1 MTTPDHQ
8 RPRVLVSTDIG
19 GTDPDDFQSMV
30 HLLLYADVLDLEGL
44 LSSPY
49 GEGRAADIHRVID
62 CYEHDFDQLRRHAH
76 YPQPD
81 ALRALVKQGA
91 IDRAD
96 HHGRTGTTEGSDWI
110 VQRARAEDERVLDVL
125 VWGGLDDVAQ
135 ALHEA
140 PDIAD
145 HLRVHYIGGPN
156 TMWSVNAYRYLEAHH
171 PTLAMIES
179 NSTYRGFF
187 EPDRDDPRPV
197 DNEAFVREHVA
208 GHGALGDFFAAQLP
222 QVKMGDSPTLTW
234 LLHGDRVP
242 DSPSWGGRFVPLW
255 ADRRRHFTRLT
266 TAADQ
271 VEVNAV
277 LELTLPLPEGYG
289 ASDRTHLLVDGR
301 EQGPCPD
308 GVAQAGS
315 ITFALSVYRLGEVP
329 YRVRSTHPGLDGLE
343 GAFTS
348 VLPTPEKAAAASPE
362 HPRWWTDDPDPA
374 QAIGPALGA
383 RWVSRYRSE
392 FLGDFARRLQ
402 RCLPGS

>member
-1 MTTPDHQ
+1 MQQSTTSIHPWSTSTTVTLGIGDLSAGWEAAITGTCPTGPNAGPRIRLRGPSRPPREGRRRTMTTSDRQ

-49 GEGRAADIHRVID
+49 GDGRAADIHRVID
-62 CYEHDFDQLRRHAH
+62 CYEHDFDQLCRHAR

-135 ALHEA
+135 SLHEA

-145 HLRVHYIGGPN
+145 RLRVHYIGGPN

-187 EPDRDDPRPV
+187 EPDPVDPHPL
-197 DNEAFVREHVA
+197 DNEAFVRGHVL
-208 GHGALGDFFAAQLP
+208 GHGEP
-222 QVKMGDSPTLTW
+222 V
-234 LLHGDRVP
+234 V
-242 DSPSWGGRFVPLW
+242 
-255 ADRRRHFTRLT
+255 
-266 TAADQ
+266 
-271 VEVNAV
+271 
-277 LELTLPLPEGYG
+277 
-289 ASDRTHLLVDGR
+289 
-301 EQGPCPD
+301 
-308 GVAQAGS
+308 
-315 ITFALSVYRLGEVP
+315 
-329 YRVRSTHPGLDGLE
+329 
-343 GAFTS
+343 
-348 VLPTPEKAAAASPE
+348 
-362 HPRWWTDDPDPA
+362 
-374 QAIGPALGA
+374 
-383 RWVSRYRSE
+383 
-392 FLGDFARRLQ
+392 
-402 RCLPGS
+402 